1 VTHADESPRE
11 PLGAVLSRLRAVLQG
26 QADALS
32 AEDFDGLERLD
43 AERDPL
49 VAELVLYT
57 PADTRPQ
64 DRDLLEQVGALDQ
77 RLLTLARESIDR
89 AGQELRD
96 VHRGRGALT
105 EYQRRGENLI
115 RNLARLDLER

>member
-43 AERDPL
+43 AEREPL
-49 VAELVLYT
+49 VAELGLYT
-57 PADTRPQ
+57 PTDTRPE

-89 AGQELRD
+89 ASQELRD